1 MKYEDMLKSAQD
13 KLPKIND
20 NIERFNIPKVK
31 GQVQGNKTIIGNFL
45 QIANTLRR
53 KPEHLLKY
61 VLKELATPG
70 EIKNSFLIFGTKL
83 PASKINEKIQSY
95 AETFVLCKICGK
107 PDTKLTKES
116 SIYYLKCHACG
127 AKYSIY
133 SKI

>member
-61 VLKELATPG
+61 VLKET
-70 EIKNSFLIFGTKL
+70 E
-83 PASKINEKIQSY
+83 EW
-95 AETFVLCKICGK
+95 
-107 PDTKLTKES
+107 
-116 SIYYLKCHACG
+116 
-127 AKYSIY
+127 
-133 SKI
+133 